1 MNESFATLTAQ
12 MAAAGIRR
20 LLVLSGDEFWCS
32 QQAQQ
37 LANALPGDWLWVGT
51 APEMAL
57 KGAPGAINT
66 LLGREYLH
74 AVFDARSGFDGAR

>member
-1 MNESFATLTAQ
+1 MNDSLATLTAQ

-20 LLVLSGDEFWCS
+20 MLVLSGDETWSS
-32 QQAQQ
+32 QQARQ

-57 KGAPGAINT
+57 N
-66 LLGREYLH
+66 
-74 AVFDARSGFDGAR
+74 GARTRYQYAARARIPACGL